1 MTAATRVREERMTK
15 EELELQVK
23 ILRQKKKD
31 MQLIL
36 KATINDL
43 QLNEE
48 QAEAW
53 DGEPDFYINKGWIE
67 ACEWMLK
74 KINK

>member
-1 MTAATRVREERMTK
+1 MTIEG
-15 EELELQVK
+15 LQLQVK
-23 ILRQKKKD
+23 ILQQKQKD
-31 MQLIL
+31 MRLVVKVTL
-36 KATINDL
+36 NDL

-48 QAEAW
+48 QMEAW

-74 KINK
+74 KLNK

>member
-1 MTAATRVREERMTK
+1 MTTEG
-15 EELELQVK
+15 LQLQVK
-23 ILRQKKKD
+23 ILQQKQKD
-31 MQLIL
+31 MRLVVKVTL
-36 KATINDL
+36 NDL

-48 QAEAW
+48 QMEAW

-74 KINK
+74 KLNK

>member
-1 MTAATRVREERMTK
+1 MTTEG
-15 EELELQVK
+15 LQLQVK
-23 ILRQKKKD
+23 ILQQKQKD
-31 MQLIL
+31 MRLL
-36 KATINDL
+36 VKVTLNDL

-48 QAEAW
+48 QMEAW

-74 KINK
+74 KLNK

>member
-1 MTAATRVREERMTK
+1 MTTEK
-15 EELELQVK
+15 LQLQVK
-23 ILRQKKKD
+23 ILQQKQKD
-31 MQLIL
+31 MRLL
-36 KATINDL
+36 VKVTLNDL

-48 QAEAW
+48 QMEAW

-74 KINK
+74 KLNK

>member
-1 MTAATRVREERMTK
+1 MTTEG
-15 EELELQVK
+15 LQLQVK
-23 ILRQKKKD
+23 ILQQKQKD
-31 MQLIL
+31 TRLVVKVTL
-36 KATINDL
+36 NDL

-48 QAEAW
+48 QMEAW

-74 KINK
+74 KLNK